1 MTEPPTIWYYEYIT
15 PDLFLSSHLSKIVF
29 SGQTKYQQIEIID
42 TVPFGRTLVL
52 DGRTQSSEADDF
64 IYHEALVHPGMIL
77 HNNPESVFIA
87 GGGEGSTLRE
97 VLAHKSVKH
106 VTMVDLDEE
115 VVGLCKKYL
124 PNHHKGSF
132 EDKRLKLIFEDANKY
147 LFKDQNRYDVI
158 IIDIPD
164 PLEGGPAYLLYTQE
178 FYSIVKNKLKA
189 GGLLVVQSGPAGP
202 LDYSEVFTAI
212 NKTISTVFRVT
223 NPYHLYMPSF
233 GLQWGFVV
241 AGETLPE
248 ITMNEIDSRIK
259 DRISSDLKFYDG
271 TTHANIFS
279 LPKYLREGI
288 ANEDRI
294 ITKDNLIFAV

>member
-1 MTEPPTIWYYEYIT
+1 MTEPPTRWYYEYIT

-29 SGQTKYQQIEIID
+29 SGQTKYQQIEILD

-77 HNNPESVFIA
+77 HTNPKSVFIA

-97 VLAHKSVKH
+97 VLTHTSVEH

-115 VVGLCKKYL
+115 VVDLCKKYL
-124 PNHHKGSF
+124 ANHHRGSF
-132 EDKRLKLIFEDANKY
+132 EDSRLTLIFEDAYKY
-147 LFKDQNRYDVI
+147 LLQNKNRYDAI

-178 FYSIVKNKLKA
+178 FYGMVKNRLKP
-189 GGLLVVQSGPAGP
+189 GGVLMVQSGPAGP

-212 NKTISTVFRVT
+212 NRTLQSVFRST
-223 NPYHLYMPSF
+223 MPYHAYMPSF
-233 GLQWGFVV
+233 GLVWGFVI
-241 AGETLPE
+241 AGETLPT
-248 ITMNEIDSRIK
+248 ITMDEIDSRIR
-259 DRISSDLKFYDG
+259 DRISGNLQFYDG
-271 TTHANIFS
+271 TTHSNIFS

-288 ANEDRI
+288 AKEDRL
-294 ITKDNLIFAV
+294 ITKDTLLFAV

>member
-1 MTEPPTIWYYEYIT
+1 MTEPPTKWYYEYIT
-15 PDLFLSSHLSKIVF
+15 PDLFLSSHLSRIVF
-29 SGQTKYQQIEIID
+29 SGKTKYQQIEIID

-64 IYHEALVHPGMIL
+64 IYHEALVHPGMIV

-97 VLAHKSVKH
+97 VLAHVSVGN

-115 VVGLCKKYL
+115 VVELCKKYL
-124 PNHHKGSF
+124 PNHHRGSF
-132 EDKRLKLIFEDANKY
+132 EDARLTLIFEDAHQYLVHNK
-147 LFKDQNRYDVI
+147 NRYDVI

-178 FYSIVKNKLKA
+178 FYSIVKSRLKP
-189 GGLLVVQSGPAGP
+189 GGLLLVQSGPAGP

-212 NKTISTVFRVT
+212 NKTLKSVFLSTK
-223 NPYHLYMPSF
+223 PYHVYMPSF
-233 GLQWGFVV
+233 GLVWGFVI
-241 AGETLPE
+241 AGEALPQIGME
-248 ITMNEIDSRIK
+248 EIDSRIQ

-271 TTHANIFS
+271 ITHSNIFS
-279 LPKYLREGI
+279 LPKYLREGM
-288 ANEDRI
+288 AKEDRV